1 MSAVCGTMAAMP
13 DYVAHLTVPDV
24 PDDETRAG
32 MADALG
38 ALRDDAPPGFVGPA
52 PVTFDLRGEAPDMD
66 TAVRTA
72 HLHAAEILDDLA
84 WEVTVEVL
92 G

>member
-1 MSAVCGTMAAMP
+1 VSVPSGTMSPMP

-38 ALRDDAPPGFVGPA
+38 ALRDDAPDGFAGGR
-52 PVTFDLRGEAPDMD
+52 VTFDLRGEAPDLE
-66 TAVRTA
+66 TAVRAANT
-72 HLHAAEILDDLA
+72 HAAEILDDLA
-84 WEVTVEVL
+84 WEVEVEVL

>member
-1 MSAVCGTMAAMP
+1 MP
-13 DYVAHLTVPDV
+13 DYVAHLTVSEV

-52 PVTFDLRGEAPDMD
+52 VVVFDLRGEAPDQV
-66 TAVRTA
+66 TAERVARS
-72 HLHAAEILDDLA
+72 HAAEVLDG
-84 WEVTVEVL
+84 WPHEVEVEVL
-92 G
+92 GG

>member
-1 MSAVCGTMAAMP
+1 MCPMP

-24 PDDETRAG
+24 LDDETRAG

-38 ALRDDAPPGFVGPA
+38 ALRDDAPPGFAGGV
-52 PVTFDLRGEAPDMD
+52 VTFDLRGEAPDME
-66 TAVRTA
+66 TAVRAA
-72 HLHAAEILDDLA
+72 HSHAAEILDDLA
-84 WEVTVEVL
+84 WEITIDVL

>member
-1 MSAVCGTMAAMP
+1 MP

-32 MADALG
+32 MGDALG
-38 ALRDDAPPGFVGPA
+38 ALRDDAPPGFTGPA
-52 PVTFDLRGEAPDMD
+52 PVTFDLRGEAPDLE
-66 TAVRTA
+66 TAVRAART
-72 HLHAAEILDDLA
+72 HAAEILDDLA
-84 WEVTVEVL
+84 FEVTVDVL

>member
-1 MSAVCGTMAAMP
+1 MP

-32 MADALG
+32 MGDALG

-52 PVTFDLRGEAPDMD
+52 PVTFDLRGEAPDLE
-66 TAVRTA
+66 TAVKAA
-72 HLHAAEILDDLA
+72 HTHAAEILDDLA
-84 WEVTVEVL
+84 FEVTVDVL

>member
-1 MSAVCGTMAAMP
+1 MDAMP

-38 ALRDDAPPGFVGPA
+38 ALRDDAPPGFAGG
-52 PVTFDLRGEAPDMD
+52 PVTFTLRGEAPDME
-66 TAVRTA
+66 TAVRAA
-72 HLHAAEILDDLA
+72 HTHAAEILDDLA
-84 WEVTVEVL
+84 WEVTVDLL